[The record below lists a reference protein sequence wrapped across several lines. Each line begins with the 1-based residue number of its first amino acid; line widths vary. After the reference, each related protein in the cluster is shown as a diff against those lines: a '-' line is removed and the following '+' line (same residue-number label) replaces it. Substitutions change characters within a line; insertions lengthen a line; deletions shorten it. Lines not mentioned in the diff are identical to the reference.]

1 VDAATFGE
9 IISVAVSNVVGERQV
24 GQRSHCMRLTMG
36 GPLQVRVFAIG
47 GGSNL
52 PGHGEANVGHGM
64 VMVNKC
70 IYIYVNE

>member
-1 VDAATFGE
+1 MKLLRSWVDAATFGE

-24 GQRSHCMRLTMG
+24 NGQRSHCMPLTMG

-52 PGHGEANVGHGM
+52 PLGHGEANVGHGW
-64 VMVNKC
+64 
-70 IYIYVNE
+70 